1 MPKSHEI
8 DQALIAHLGELARI
22 QLDAAQ
28 TDQLRAKLEQLVQAF
43 SSLAEAD
50 LTTTGAGHSDAP
62 GPRTVRPDDLRPD
75 TAESPPAVEEVLAN
89 APQTAA
95 DCFVAKARRRP
106 SSSPRSRASPSWAS
120 AASSATPSA
129 RTRRSWTCCTRRTLG
144 APSPRPGL
152 QSPRRARRGRGRCLR
167 ARGWARGQGLGPAAP
182 TAQPAP
188 AGEGRPAR
196 AERRSSQV
204 RSPPARV
211 ERRKAKVVEPARE

>member
-95 DCFVAKARRRP
+95 DCFVV
-106 SSSPRSRASPSWAS
+106 
-120 AASSATPSA
+120 
-129 RTRRSWTCCTRRTLG
+129 TRVIES
-144 APSPRPGL
+144 
-152 QSPRRARRGRGRCLR
+152 
-167 ARGWARGQGLGPAAP
+167 
-182 TAQPAP
+182 
-188 AGEGRPAR
+188 
-196 AERRSSQV
+196 
-204 RSPPARV
+204 
-211 ERRKAKVVEPARE
+211 